1 MEEVIRDRN
10 SGKSEPGTSVTVDLC
25 IECNTYRLWGKSM
38 YSFSESII
46 SCRPSCTFRQ
56 ME

>member
-25 IECNTYRLWGKSM
+25 IECNTYRLWGSLCIR
-38 YSFSESII
+38 SRSLL
-46 SCRPSCTFRQ
+46 
-56 ME
+56 